1 MKKSSSAFTLIELL
15 IVVAIIGILA
25 AVAVPNF
32 LNAQTRS
39 KIARAQSDMKALHS
53 AVMMYSLDNNDFP
66 LDATDSRGA
75 GQDLGYAPLVLTS
88 PIAYISRI
96 PPDVFR
102 ISPVAHEQG
111 GSRYFAGLKNPPY
124 WYVQNTPYSGW
135 RNSYW
140 ASFIEE
146 RQASKALRFLFACIG
161 PDKIWRV
168 QTGEVIR
175 FVKYDVSNGLSSF
188 GDIIMTG
195 P

>member
-1 MKKSSSAFTLIELL
+1 MMKPRLAFTLIELL

-25 AVAVPNF
+25 AIAVPNF
-32 LNAQTRS
+32 LNAQIRS
-39 KIARAQSDMKALHS
+39 KIARAQSDLKSLHS
-53 AVMMYSLDNNDFP
+53 ATMMYSIDNNDFP
-66 LDATDSRGA
+66 LDATDSRGP
-75 GQDLGYAPLVLTS
+75 GQSLGYSPLVLTT
-88 PIAYISRI
+88 PVPYISRI

-102 ISPVAHEQG
+102 ISPEAHDSG
-111 GSRYFAGLKNPPY
+111 GSRYFAGLKNAPY
-124 WYVQNTPYSGW
+124 WYVQNTPESGW

-146 RQASKALRFLFACIG
+146 RKASKALRFLFACIG

-175 FVKYDVSNGLSSF
+175 FVNYSSSNGLMSF
-188 GDIIMTG
+188 GDIIVTG